1 MKNGNLNSEPNGPT
15 MGNEHRPRRLP
26 AYIDKRLSQEYSQPQ
41 EKELHIAYIE
51 TYEPR
56 RAVLLHLFLKLV
68 KKHTTEG
75 NSSIIEKL
83 APYDLADSEISEDAP
98 NLAEKLKQHISSAFS
113 INDDMVKPMLFQFR
127 TETGYLIDP
136 TFFINTVNDMLN
148 SLDIETELDSEV
160 VGMLGIVLLARVALT
175 TL

>member
-1 MKNGNLNSEPNGPT
+1 MRF
-15 MGNEHRPRRLP
+15 GNEKNVPVPATDNQHRPRHLP
-26 AYIDKRLSQEYSQPQ
+26 QYQDRRSGQEYPQPQ

-75 NSSIIEKL
+75 NNDIIEKL
-83 APYDLADSEISEDAP
+83 APYNFVDSAISEDAP
-98 NLAEKLKQHISSAFS
+98 NLSDKLKQHISAAFS
-113 INDDMVKPMLFQFR
+113 INDDMVKPLLFQFR
-127 TETGYLIDP
+127 AETGYLIDP
-136 TFFINTVNDMLN
+136 MFFIETVKGMLE
-148 SLDIETELDSEV
+148 SLDIEAELDNDII
-160 VGMLGIVLLARVALT
+160 GLLGIVLLARVALT